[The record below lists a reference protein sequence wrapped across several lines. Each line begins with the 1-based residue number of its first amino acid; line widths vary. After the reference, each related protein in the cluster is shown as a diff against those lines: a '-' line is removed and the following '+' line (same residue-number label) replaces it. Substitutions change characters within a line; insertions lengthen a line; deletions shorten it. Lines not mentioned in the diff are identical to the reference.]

1 MGYTNTQ
8 QERDR
13 YTNLRQQYG
22 DALRQR
28 NSAISIAQ
36 CRVDVAEAA
45 LQEINDDINKLNNS
59 GVISYQ
65 VTQERYRLYEA
76 RRKATDRL
84 NEAKKTLAIVRVGKD
99 AINEVADLVTHTR
112 RDPAKIVEDELDKAA
127 DAIAG
132 EIVRKHEHKRIG
144 IEYNGH

>member
-13 YTNLRQQYG
+13 YNNLRQQYG

-28 NSAISIAQ
+28 KSAISIAQ
-36 CRVDVAEAA
+36 CHVDVAEAA
-45 LQEINDDINKLNNS
+45 LQEINDAINKLNNS

-65 VTQERYRLYEA
+65 VTQERNRLYNA

-84 NEAKKTLAIVRVGKD
+84 NEAKNNLAIVRVGED

-132 EIVRKHEHKRIG
+132 EIVRKYEHKRIG